1 MRKILLLSLAF
12 LVGCTS
18 TEKKFNTEIEGARC
32 ETALENIPENA
43 SGAKLISKTQQAGGV
58 ALSYAVTGVAY
69 TGEVLIDFVG
79 GTVMFVALCSPAIAL
94 GAIVVTDRS
103 SGSYSG
109 NWSGLE
115 GLCIPGKV
123 DALFIPPLGRKT
135 FEASKDLRCPDLVGM
150 SRSLRKVASCFSH
163 RAVGNDLEKADQ
175 TLTALQNSERFFECL
190 PEEEQNKITSDLK
203 EIAAKARVN

>member
-1 MRKILLLSLAF
+1 MRKILPLSLAF
-12 LVGCTS
+12 LVSCTS
-18 TEKKFNTEIEGARC
+18 VEKKFNSEIEGGRC

-103 SGSYSG
+103 SGSYNN
-109 NWSGLE
+109 NWGGLG

-123 DALFIPPLGRKT
+123 DALFVPSLGKKT
-135 FEASKDLRCPDLVGM
+135 FQASKDMRCPDLVGI
-150 SRSLRKVASCFSH
+150 SYSLRKVAACFSQ
-163 RAVGNDLEKADQ
+163 RAIGSDIDKADQ
-175 TLTALQNSERFFECL
+175 TLTALQNSDRFFECL

-203 EIAAKARVN
+203 EIAAKKR